1 MDTTPEPAEAQPF
14 LAERRADA
22 CAMVLFG
29 ATGDLAK
36 RKLVPGLYN
45 LHKDGLLPEGFAV
58 IGVGRSV
65 GTLDEFR
72 AVAHANVVR
81 FSRTP
86 VDAATWD
93 AFAAKIDYVRGDI

>member
-1 MDTTPEPAEAQPF
+1 MAIMDTTPEPAAGQLPF
-14 LAERRADA
+14 HAERRADP

-45 LHKDGLLPEGFAV
+45 LHQDGLLPEGFAV
-58 IGVGRSV
+58 IGVGRSI
-65 GTLDEFR
+65 GSLDEFR
-72 AVAHANVVR
+72 AQARANVTR

-86 VDAATWD
+86 LDGATWD
-93 AFAAKIDYVRGDI
+93 AFAAKI